1 MKKIYYKLFLLI
13 LVFQTQAIA
22 SSDVYKIKFKVNNE
36 IITNY
41 DIIKEQNYLKAL
53 NKNFREIDQN
63 KIQQIASS
71 SLIKEKIKKIEVLK
85 NYESS

>member
-13 LVFQTQAIA
+13 LIIQTQSIA

-41 DIIKEQNYLKAL
+41 DIIKE
-53 NKNFREIDQN
+53 
-63 KIQQIASS
+63 
-71 SLIKEKIKKIEVLK
+71 
-85 NYESS
+85 